1 MKHRKSRETRIS
13 KRRTKQRN
21 KGQGS
26 ILSTAHLSTG
36 GPPCVHPER
45 HSCST
50 QALNYMD
57 LGQLLLPCCVC
68 THVHSLCADIMP
80 GAGPR
85 VVNGP
90 PGTHHAEGRGR
101 QVTITL
107 SLTYTGGMYK
117 VFVGH
122 LEGNE
127 SCRQETR
134 ESSPVTSKLRH
145 EREQL
150 SPREADGE
158 RFKQRD
164 RSHLLW
170 AHGFVEG
177 GHVNNIGVLP
187 VRQKRR

>member
-1 MKHRKSRETRIS
+1 
-13 KRRTKQRN
+13 
-21 KGQGS
+21 
-26 ILSTAHLSTG
+26 
-36 GPPCVHPER
+36 
-45 HSCST
+45 
-50 QALNYMD
+50 
-57 LGQLLLPCCVC
+57 
-68 THVHSLCADIMP
+68 MP

-164 RSHLLW
+164 QHMQRPGGEGEDRLLKELKEDAEW
-170 AHGFVEG
+170 WKEGVERTAEVG
-177 GHVNNIGVLP
+177 RTCSPHPTSSPTNSS
-187 VRQKRR
+187 